1 VVASI
6 VPALVAFGVVHVDQQ
21 TIALLVVAVSAT
33 LGVFL
38 RMLVRPAAG
47 GRSPEHAA
55 PQAAG
60 V

>member
-55 PQAAG
+55 P
-60 V
+60 